1 MDKIRVSGKNSK
13 HKILMY
19 ALSTCVWC
27 KSTKQFLKELDV
39 EYEYIDVDICTDK
52 EREAVRKDII
62 ARGGELAYPVI
73 IIDEK
78 TLINGLVKDKI
89 KEALKP

>member
-1 MDKIRVSGKNSK
+1 MDKIKVPGKDAK
-13 HKILMY
+13 HKIMIY

-27 KSTKQFLKELDV
+27 KSTKQFLKELGV
-39 EYEYIDVDICTDK
+39 TYEYIDVDTCTDR
-52 EREAVRKDII
+52 EREAVRKDIL

-78 TLINGLVKDKI
+78 TVINGLVKDKI
-89 KEALKP
+89 KEVLKT